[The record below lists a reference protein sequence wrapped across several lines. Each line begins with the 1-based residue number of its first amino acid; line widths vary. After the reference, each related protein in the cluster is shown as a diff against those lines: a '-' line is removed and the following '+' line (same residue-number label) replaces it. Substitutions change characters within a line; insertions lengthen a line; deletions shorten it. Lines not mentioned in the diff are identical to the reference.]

1 MTQHS
6 SSQYDAVVLG
16 AGAAGLMAATVAARG
31 GLRVLVLDHAAE
43 PGRKILISGGGRCNF
58 THLETK
64 PECFLSNNKHFARS
78 ALARFTA
85 KDFLAIVERHRIAWH
100 EKARGQLF
108 CDGSARQIVDML
120 MQEAQAAHV
129 TFGFGVKIEQVQRN
143 DSEFRVLTSA
153 GEVTAPS
160 VVLATGGLSIPK
172 LGATDLSLRTAKSFG
187 LSLVM
192 TDPALVPL
200 CMADHD
206 AALAGVSLPVIA
218 SAQNGRT
225 GRKPIRFEDGLV
237 FTHRGMSGPAVLQI
251 SSYWERGLPV
261 TFNLAP
267 GRDLLADFQALKVAR
282 PRAKPP
288 ALLEFLPTRLARFI
302 VDGFPQEM
310 MRTELANVP
319 DRVLKALAERVGQWN
334 VLPSGTDGYA
344 KAEVMRGG
352 IDTKHLSSQ
361 TMEARKV
368 PGLFAIGEAVD
379 VTGWLGGHNFQ
390 WAWSSGVAAG
400 RGLVARATAASTVP
414 DVMP

>member
-6 SSQYDAVVLG
+6 SSQYDAVILG

-31 GLRVLVLDHAAE
+31 GSRVLVLDHGAE

-85 KDFLAIVERHRIAWH
+85 KDFLAMVERHRIAWH

-108 CDGSARQIVDML
+108 CDGSARQIVAML
-120 MQEAQAAHV
+120 MQEAEAAHV
-129 TFGFGVKIEQVQRN
+129 EFGFGVKIDQVQRN
-143 DSEFRVLTSA
+143 DAEFRVLTSE
-153 GEVTAPS
+153 GEITAQS

-172 LGATDLSLRTAKSFG
+172 LGASDLSLRVAKSFG
-187 LSLVM
+187 LSSTA

-200 CMADHD
+200 CIAESDP
-206 AALAGVSLPVIA
+206 ALAGVSVPVIA
-218 SAQNGRT
+218 SAQNERT
-225 GRKPIRFEDGLV
+225 GRKAVRFEDGLV
-237 FTHRGMSGPAVLQI
+237 FTHRGISGPAVLQI
-251 SSYWERGLPV
+251 SSYWDRNAPV
-261 TFNLAP
+261 MFNLAP
-267 GRDLLADFQALKVAR
+267 GRDLLADFQALKVSR

-288 ALLEFLPTRLARFI
+288 ALLEFLPTRLARSI

-319 DRVLKALAERVGQWN
+319 DRVLKALAERVGQWS
-334 VLPSGTDGYA
+334 VMPSGTEGYA

-368 PGLFAIGEAVD
+368 PGLFVIGEAVD

-400 RGLVARATAASTVP
+400 RGIVARAQANATVP
-414 DVMP
+414 DIMP